1 MRSCAV
7 TLSRTELATISRS
20 ARRITEEVLAPVEIV
35 RSEIRDGFRTLAS
48 SRNLTSPD
56 YSDSLAGAVC
66 DYLENYM
73 LIKDRS

>member
-48 SRNLTSPD
+48 SRNLTYDGVVAPSKPPRQTVR
-56 YSDSLAGAVC
+56 LF
-66 DYLENYM
+66 L
-73 LIKDRS
+73 R